1 MNTYGYVDSRPLIF
15 IDSKG
20 LHASSPS
27 RLWPGWGGLGRG
39 LAGGARGIGGGFAG
53 AALGFGLGMLMSCEL
68 TPLQRCERD
77 CDAKYDRDR
86 DNCRVQS
93 GMRGRDKS
101 VFRECM
107 DRADDDYIECYQN
120 CAKEN
125 P

>member
-1 MNTYGYVDSRPLIF
+1 M
-15 IDSKG
+15 
-20 LHASSPS
+20 
-27 RLWPGWGGLGRG
+27 
-39 LAGGARGIGGGFAG
+39 
-53 AALGFGLGMLMSCEL
+53 ALGVGLSMMSCEL
-68 TPLQRCERD
+68 TPQQRCERG

-120 CAKEN
+120 CAKETL
-125 P
+125 